1 MPRPQNRRYKN
12 LKKLYKHECATTQAP
27 CWLCGQ
33 PINYNLPHTHNDAFT
48 IDHML
53 PYSTHPELLEDPTNF
68 RPAHR
73 SCNIQRSNK
82 TPDSLGTLSR
92 NW

>member
-1 MPRPQNRRYKN
+1 MQTIRKQ
-12 LKKLYKHECATTQAP
+12 YKHQCQQNNTP

-33 PINYNLPHTHNDAFT
+33 PINYNLPTTHQQSFT

-53 PYSTHPELLEDPTNF
+53 PYSTHPHLLEDQTNF

-73 SCNIQRSNK
+73 HCNIQRSNK
-82 TPDSLGTLSR
+82 TPTSLGTLSR